1 MSSFKKP
8 QPNLG
13 LIPKPKE
20 KIMKTFE
27 LELDKSLSGLDSDF
41 GFLDAVNTACEEKY
55 GRAYIREW
63 NRAWNQ
69 NEAPKLRLIVEY
81 ETK

>member
-13 LIPKPKE
+13 FIPKPKE

-27 LELDKSLSGLDSDF
+27 LELEKSLPGLDISDF
-41 GFLDAVNTACEEKY
+41 YEAIHTAGFEEYGLEYSNCEL
-55 GRAYIREW
+55 A
-63 NRAWNQ
+63 AWEEQ
-69 NEAPKLRLIVEY
+69 KHPKVRLIVEY
-81 ETK
+81 DTK

>member
-1 MSSFKKP
+1 
-8 QPNLG
+8 
-13 LIPKPKE
+13 
-20 KIMKTFE
+20 MKTFE

-55 GRAYIREW
+55 GRASIREW